1 MVEATKREFYSGV
14 IGSLKRD
21 IANKKNLTKKKES
34 LLQTLKEN
42 QSLYVKMLNAQK
54 LLSAVSDENTEQ
66 TLSFITGMV
75 NKVLAEMFPNSP
87 KRIQLKKKLFAG
99 SKPHINVILVN
110 DEGIELELDLQEGDG
125 IKQVISIMYVICLIE
140 IRKGRRLLILD
151 ERLNGL
157 HSRAKKV
164 LAEILK
170 IFAEGGFQFIFIEYS
185 LDDLGKIY
193 NIENRNGKSVPVYI
207 EKGYADDI
215 IYSEEV
221 DLSLLDSDYSDLEE
235 GLVGESVISE

>member
-1 MVEATKREFYSGV
+1 MVSEKDFYSGV

-21 IANKKNLTKKKES
+21 IATKRSLLKKKEKLLDS
-34 LLQTLKEN
+34 LREN
-42 QSLYVKMLNAQK
+42 QALYVRMINAQK

-66 TLSFITGMV
+66 TLAFITGMV
-75 NKVLAEMFPNSP
+75 NKVLSEIFPNSP

-125 IKQVISIMYVICLIE
+125 IKQIISIMYVICLIE

-170 IFAEGGFQFIFIEYS
+170 IFADGGFQFIFIEYS

-193 NIENRNGKSVPVYI
+193 NIENRNGKSVPVFI
-207 EKGYADDI
+207 ENGYVDDL

-221 DLSLLDSDYSDLEE
+221 DLGVLDSNYDDTEEDLVEE
-235 GLVGESVISE
+235 SSIGGE